1 MPPSPAPQP
10 SPAHHEETVVTS
22 APNQLIQ
29 TISSNSIVVQNNA
42 LPNAI
47 SIPDIHFLILDA
59 FDNVIAPS
67 ISTTNPRHRNIRV
80 FISRSI
86 LSNAVR
92 HILSTRTNNVNNITI
107 AELNILT
114 IHALTLCGIDI

>member
-1 MPPSPAPQP
+1 MPQSLALQPSPAP
-10 SPAHHEETVVTS
+10 HEETVVTS
-22 APNQLIQ
+22 PPNQLIQ
-29 TISSNSIVVQNNA
+29 NNNSNSIVVQNIA

-67 ISTTNPRHRNIRV
+67 ISTPNPRYRTIRV
-80 FISRSI
+80 FISRTI

-92 HILSTRTNNVNNITI
+92 QILATLSNNLNNITI
-107 AELNILT
+107 ADLNILT
-114 IHALTLCGIDI
+114 IHALMLSGIEI